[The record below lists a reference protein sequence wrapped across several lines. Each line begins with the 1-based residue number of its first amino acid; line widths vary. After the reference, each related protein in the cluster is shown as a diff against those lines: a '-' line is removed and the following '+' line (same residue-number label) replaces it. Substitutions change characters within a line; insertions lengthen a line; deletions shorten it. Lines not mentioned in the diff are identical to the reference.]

1 MNSCLQADPH
11 KQINVEK
18 GAKWAVFNTGL
29 ANPENP
35 NSQKSK
41 TGFFTIERLT

>member
-1 MNSCLQADPH
+1 MNGCLQADPRM
-11 KQINVEK
+11 QINVEK
-18 GAKWAVFNTGL
+18 AAKWAVCNTGL

-41 TGFFTIERLT
+41 TFSLQ